1 VEKLKYNNSQTI
13 LSQYQLNNN
22 FNNGHLTLIPQDTQ
36 HHPQLAPPQSSST
49 ISILNRN
56 TNNLETITFEPES
69 FVTREIADSFVNNL
83 ESLAHNLENDSF
95 NPNHDTTINQTTTTT
110 ATTMPVASHQS
121 FTLVN
126 QTEVIR
132 QRRDKNAPREFKCN
146 VCSKVFKY
154 KQRLE
159 RHEKIHNGIKSFIC
173 EYCAKPFRE
182 LSNLVLHV
190 KVITLELYLNH
201 VFNWNFVL

>member
-1 VEKLKYNNSQTI
+1 VEKLKYNNSQAI

-22 FNNGHLTLIPQDTQ
+22 FNGQQNQQHHQSLLTLIPQDTQ
-36 HHPQLAPPQSSST
+36 HPAQLAPPQSSST
-49 ISILNRN
+49 INILNRN

-83 ESLAHNLENDSF
+83 ESLVHNLENDSF
-95 NPNHDTTINQTTTTT
+95 NPNHDNVNNQTTTTT
-110 ATTMPVASHQS
+110 TTHQS
-121 FTLVN
+121 FTLIN
-126 QTEVIR
+126 QMEVTR
-132 QRRDKNAPREFKCN
+132 QRREKNAPREFKCN

-159 RHEKIHNGIKSFIC
+159 RHEKIHNGIKPFIC

-190 KVITLELYLNH
+190 KVHFRAI
-201 VFNWNFVL
+201 